1 VRTGHVPLAVG
12 ARSTPLVPAPRS
24 TTAGARETSPS
35 QPQTPNTHPLP
46 QVNSPVVVGRVHI
59 PMVHTGGHGS
69 VSALAHPA
77 AANRGTN
84 TPLAPQ
90 SIVRDDSGD
99 TLVDPEPAEQ
109 NTPRS
114 TASTSSAS
122 VATTIRLRRTTISP
136 TPSMMSRQSSSQN
149 GNGSGS
155 EHCQHEY
162 VIRAPTALVCQ
173 CGSVSP
179 LRN

>member
-69 VSALAHPA
+69 VSAPAHPA

-84 TPLAPQ
+84 TPLTPQ

-109 NTPRS
+109 NAP

-136 TPSMMSRQSSSQN
+136 TPSVMSRQSSSQN

-155 EHCQHEY
+155 EHCQHQY
-162 VIRAPTALVCQ
+162 VLRAPTALVCK